1 MVNGTAHPY
10 KFGGKEHN
18 QELGLDWYD
27 FGARNYDAS
36 LGRWMNIDPLADGLH
51 EYSPYVYAINNPLIY
66 IDPDG
71 QWPIKFSVRAFAP
84 SGAFKGY
91 GFHDDGRSF
100 STSDK
105 VTSRVSHEFM
115 VDATA
120 QTHSSQDPVS
130 HPTIKTESGKS
141 KTGSPDGNVDV
152 NYGDVGQANI
162 SQDFEGSNPFYYGL
176 APDIEVQTEISVLED
191 VDAGTI
197 TIEATG
203 TGKQFPATESF
214 ATDSAGNSVF
224 VGVGAAYGEPSDLL
238 TSSKKNSIFKTTLK
252 INVNS
257 DGVFQSVNYKGTDYS
272 LKDYNKLFTS
282 QEEGPLE
289 RDKRPKN

>member
-1 MVNGTAHPY
+1 M
-10 KFGGKEHN
+10 
-18 QELGLDWYD
+18 YD
-27 FGARNYDAS
+27 SR
-36 LGRWMNIDPLADGLH
+36 LGRWFVIDPLADGLH
-51 EYSPYVYAINNPLIY
+51 EYSPYTYVINNPLIY
-66 IDPDG
+66 LDPDG

-84 SGAFKGY
+84 TGAFKGY
-91 GFHDDGRSF
+91 GYHDDGRSF
-100 STSDK
+100 STSDQ
-105 VTSRVSHEFM
+105 VTSRISYEFM

-120 QTHSSQDPVS
+120 QTNSSNEPVS

-152 NYGDVGQANI
+152 SYGDVGQANI
-162 SQDFEGSNPFYYGL
+162 SQEFDGSNPFFYGL

-191 VDAGTI
+191 VDAASI

-214 ATDSAGNSVF
+214 VTDSEGNSLF
-224 VGVGAAYGEPSDLL
+224 VCVGAAYGEPSDLL
-238 TSSKKNSIFKTTLK
+238 TAKKSNPIFKTTLK
-252 INVNS
+252 INVNA

-272 LKDYNKLFTS
+272 LEDYNKLFTS
-282 QEEGPLE
+282 QDSGPLE